1 MVSIIICT
9 YNDSQYLPR
18 AIESC
23 LLQNV
28 DKEII
33 VVDDCSTV
41 PIIHKV
47 LELIDSNGIRLIR
60 HPENRGLSA
69 ARNTGIAASSNDF
82 IIPLDSDDF
91 FFPRSLSGLLAMV
104 SSEYDIFYGLMTCSG
119 RVVKPYTGVIDRDV
133 LLKEN
138 PIFSSSLF
146 RKTAWE
152 KVGGYKVRQGP
163 HYEDWNFWCRCYMSG
178 LKFRLVPVLVYE
190 HTERLDSMLR
200 FLEKSKEKYVV
211 IAIEELMSI

>member
-1 MVSIIICT
+1 MISIVICT

-23 LLQNV
+23 LIQNV

-33 VVDDCSTV
+33 VVDDCSTI
-41 PIIHKV
+41 PIIPEAM
-47 LELIDSNGIRLIR
+47 ELIRNNKIQLIR
-60 HPENRGLSA
+60 HLENRGLSA
-69 ARNTGIAASSNDF
+69 ARNTGIAVSCNDL

-91 FFPRSLSGLLAMV
+91 FFPRSLSGLVEVL
-104 SSEYDIFYGLMTCSG
+104 SPEFDIYYGLMTCSG
-119 RVVKPYTGVIDRDV
+119 RVVKPYIGNINRDV

-146 RKTAWE
+146 KKEVWK
-152 KVGGYKVRQGP
+152 KVGGYKVRTGP

-178 LKFRLVPVLVYE
+178 FKFKLVPVLVYE
-190 HTERLDSMLR
+190 HTEREDSMLR
-200 FLEKSKEKYVV
+200 TLGKDKKKYVE
-211 IAIEELMSI
+211 IATEELRAN

>member
-1 MVSIIICT
+1 MNKLTGLSAFFPAFNEEGNVERMVSA
-9 YNDSQYLPR
+9 LK
-18 AIESC
+18 AILSKIAE
-23 LLQNV
+23 
-28 DKEII
+28 DYEII
-33 VVDDCSTV
+33 VINDGSKDNTASIVKNYPV
-41 PIIHKV
+41 
-47 LELIDSNGIRLIR
+47 RLINSAN
-60 HPENRGLSA
+60 EGLSA

-152 KVGGYKVRQGP
+152 KKAR
-163 HYEDWNFWCRCYMSG
+163 
-178 LKFRLVPVLVYE
+178 
-190 HTERLDSMLR
+190 
-200 FLEKSKEKYVV
+200 
-211 IAIEELMSI
+211 

>member
-1 MVSIIICT
+1 MVSIVICT

-23 LLQNV
+23 LLQKIH
-28 DKEII
+28 KEII
-33 VVDDCSTV
+33 VVDDCSTIPIV
-41 PIIHKV
+41 PEA
-47 LELIDSNGIRLIR
+47 LELISKNGIRLIR

-69 ARNTGIAASSNDF
+69 SRNTGIAASSMGL

-91 FFPRSLSGLLAMV
+91 FFPRSLSGLLEMV
-104 SSEYDIFYGLMTCSG
+104 SPEFDIYYGLMTCSG
-119 RVVKPYTGVIDRDV
+119 RVVRPHTGVINKDV
-133 LLKEN
+133 LLRSN

-146 RKTAWE
+146 RKKVWE

-178 LKFRLVPVLVYE
+178 FKFKLVPVLVYE
-190 HTERLDSMLR
+190 HTERPDSMLR
-200 FLEKSKEKYVV
+200 TLGKNKDFYV
-211 IAIEELMSI
+211 ALATEELRSN